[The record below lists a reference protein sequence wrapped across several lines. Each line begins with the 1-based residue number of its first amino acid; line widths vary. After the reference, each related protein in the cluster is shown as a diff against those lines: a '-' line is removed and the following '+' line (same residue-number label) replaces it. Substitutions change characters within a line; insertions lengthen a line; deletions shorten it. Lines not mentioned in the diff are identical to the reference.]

1 MSQPEMEIRR
11 DGTKCWCL
19 NGKYHR
25 EDGPAVEY
33 PDGEKRWYLHG
44 KFHRE
49 DGPAIEYPSGEKW
62 WFLNGKRH
70 REDGPAIEY
79 PDGQKC
85 WFLNSE
91 EVSWE
96 QVFRQAK
103 TPEIELRI
111 LAAALTNAWLDGW
124 RFVC

>member
-1 MSQPEMEIRR
+1 MSQPEMRVGP
-11 DGTKCWCL
+11 DGSKFWYL
-19 NGKYHR
+19 HGKRHR

-33 PDGEKRWYLHG
+33 SNGSKEWYLNG

-49 DGPAIEYPSGEKW
+49 DGPAIERP
-62 WFLNGKRH
+62 N
-70 REDGPAIEY
+70 
-79 PDGQKC
+79 GQKR
-85 WFLNSE
+85 WFFNNE

-111 LAAALTNAWLDGW
+111 LTAALTNA
-124 RFVC
+124 